1 MLRPALVTF
10 GALAFIT
17 GLAYPLASVGIGRAA
32 FRSQAEGSLIRRDGC
47 IQGSRLV
54 ARPTEDP
61 RCFWG
66 RLSGGANLSPGNP
79 ALKERAEARIAALRA
94 LDPRNAAPIPVDLVT
109 GSASD
114 LDPHISPAAAEY
126 QIARIARL
134 RNTHADAIRALV
146 RKHTAGRTLGFI
158 GEPTVN
164 VLELNLELEG
174 RR

>member
-17 GLAYPLASVGIGRAA
+17 GLAYPLASVGIGHAA
-32 FRSQAEGSLIRRDGC
+32 FRSQAEGSLMRQGGC
-47 IQGSRLV
+47 VQGSRLV

-61 RCFWG
+61 RDFWG
-66 RLSGGANLSPGNP
+66 RLPGGANLSPGHP

-94 LDPRNAAPIPVDLVT
+94 LDPGNAAPIPVDLVT

-126 QIARIARL
+126 QIARVARL
-134 RNTHADAIRALV
+134 RNANVDAIRTLV
-146 RKHTAGRTLGFI
+146 RKHTTNRTLGFI

-164 VLELNLELEG
+164 VLELNLDLEAG
-174 RR
+174 R